1 LQSVTDVCYSAE
13 ALNIFEKTK
22 ICLILC
28 ILGDTTYPGRIH
40 CQLRDSKAKE
50 NETRSYVSF

>member
-1 LQSVTDVCYSAE
+1 VTDVCYSAE